1 MWNAKI
7 FKKSEEYTYLD
18 KYVGRNIKNEE
29 FEEKLSNFFLNEKY
43 FRDSLIKKFINELE
57 RLLNVMK
64 IQNDFIFYGS
74 SLLLIYEGSIINL
87 DEIKISVKFID
98 FANVFDNRKE
108 NLKDD
113 SGFIF
118 GISNLIQ
125 CLKNIREYK

>member
-1 MWNAKI
+1 MQKYS
-7 FKKSEEYTYLD
+7 KKSEEYTYLD